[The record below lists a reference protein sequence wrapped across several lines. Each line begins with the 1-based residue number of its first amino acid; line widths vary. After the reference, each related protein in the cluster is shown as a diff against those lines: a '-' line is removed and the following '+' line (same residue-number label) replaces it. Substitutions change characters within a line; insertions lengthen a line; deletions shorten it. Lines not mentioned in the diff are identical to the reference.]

1 MTQYDLR
8 FISIQVTQ
16 VRAHFFT
23 CHHHSILT
31 KARPAPICLQ
41 KTPER
46 QRVLAPRSPA
56 LLVGCA
62 QPATGGDDLAARP
75 IRVVAT
81 TGMVGDL
88 VRNVG
93 GERVEVVTLMGPGV
107 DPHLYKASADDVVQL
122 QRSVV
127 SLTAVG
133 AFNAVGSVLV
143 VALMVAPPAAAYLLT
158 DRLPRMLALSAL
170 FGALAAI
177 LGCWAAF
184 ALNASIAGAMAVV
197 TGLIFCLAWMFA
209 PQRGLLAQVVRRVRQ
224 RWEFAQAMLAVH
236 LLHHQ
241 ATAQAVVECQA
252 AHLSEHLNWSP
263 RIYGTGSA
271 SC

>member
-1 MTQYDLR
+1 MVGL
-8 FISIQVTQ
+8 
-16 VRAHFFT
+16 
-23 CHHHSILT
+23 
-31 KARPAPICLQ
+31 
-41 KTPER
+41 KTYAAIWI
-46 QRVLAPRSPA
+46 VLAAA
-56 LLVGCA
+56 LLAGCA
-62 QPATGGDDLAARP
+62 QPATGGDDLAARR

-184 ALNASIAGAMAVV
+184 ALNASIAGAMAVM

-209 PQRGLLAQVVRRVRQ
+209 PQRGLLAQVV
-224 RWEFAQAMLAVH
+224 L
-236 LLHHQ
+236 
-241 ATAQAVVECQA
+241 CQA
-252 AHLSEHLNWSP
+252 
-263 RIYGTGSA
+263 
-271 SC
+271 

>member
-1 MTQYDLR
+1 MVGLKTHAA
-8 FISIQVTQ
+8 IWI
-16 VRAHFFT
+16 
-23 CHHHSILT
+23 IL
-31 KARPAPICLQ
+31 AA
-41 KTPER
+41 
-46 QRVLAPRSPA
+46 A

-62 QPATGGDDLAARP
+62 QPATGGDDLATRR

-158 DRLPRMLALSAL
+158 DRLPHMLALSAL

-184 ALNASIAGAMAVV
+184 ALDASIAGAMAVV

-209 PQRGLLAQVVRRVRQ
+209 PQRGLLAQVLRRVRQ

-236 LLHHQ
+236 LLHHE

-263 RIYGTGSA
+263 AFTERVVRRAEQRGLLAQQNGVLTLTDQGRRFVATILGGDRL
-271 SC
+271 